1 MVRRT
6 LLEWIGM
13 TGVERRGRADMGIR
27 PTEHGIDRQ
36 SPPYRRVRPIFYRN
50 LARLKSGEARTWEGP
65 WWTVLFNG
73 LRLLLSAICIR
84 CALSRKRRRRRGEK
98 SLPGIEPGLQ
108 PSQGCVRFR
117 HTPRTK
123 HPVEESNPFLDVRS
137 VACRASHSLGS
148 SALEA
153 TGFAGGLQRGRA
165 LLDSSTGR
173 AGGLHGRHPSK
184 SGGGIRTAVNLFT
197 KQAHRR
203 SATPENLRC
212 NRQRSADPP
221 GFEPGASVLEADC
234 SPRSTD
240 L

>member
-1 MVRRT
+1 
-6 LLEWIGM
+6 
-13 TGVERRGRADMGIR
+13 MGIR

-153 TGFAGGLQRGRA
+153 TG
-165 LLDSSTGR
+165 R

-203 SATPENLRC
+203 SATPELAPGG
-212 NRQRSADPP
+212 RS
-221 GFEPGASVLEADC
+221 SC
-234 SPRSTD
+234 
-240 L
+240 